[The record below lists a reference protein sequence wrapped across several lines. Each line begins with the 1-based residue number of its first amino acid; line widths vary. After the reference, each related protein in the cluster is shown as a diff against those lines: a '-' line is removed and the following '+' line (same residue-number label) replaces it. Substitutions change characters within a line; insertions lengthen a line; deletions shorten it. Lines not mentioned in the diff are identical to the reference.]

1 MLALAAAALTL
12 SVLWYLNRP
21 IIVKEATWE
30 DVKAEAQS
38 GGYRLITTEE
48 LAQRYRQ
55 DAGKLLLVD
64 TSQDWEYRTGH
75 MKGAVNFPIEPSAW
89 GGGAPRGP
97 WRISGPRQGPAHR
110 FLLSGP
116 GLSPQRL
123 GGPGGRRARL

>member
-1 MLALAAAALTL
+1 MQRKGTTLLALAAAALTL

-64 TSQDWEYRTGH
+64 TRQDWEYRTGH
-75 MKGAVNFPIEPSAW
+75 MKAAVNFPIEPSAW
-89 GGGAPRGP
+89 GRWRSQGRLAALLGP
-97 WRISGPRQGPAHR
+97 DHD
-110 FLLSGP
+110 
-116 GLSPQRL
+116 RL
-123 GGPGGRRARL
+123 VVFY